1 MLPRMR
7 SAAPRLWEH
16 KTTLIRST
24 RWLATFVAFGL
35 SGACSVYTSDL
46 LEATTGIT
54 TAGSTSAGSSHGGA
68 SAGTSN
74 TAGGKPGTVTPSEG
88 GEGGEPNGSEPTA
101 GTAGTTGGVPGT
113 AGGTATA
120 GTESGGKAGA
130 GTGGTAVT
138 AGTGGGPA
146 AGDPDLLD
154 DFEDENLTL
163 EQNDTRGGVWYTFT
177 DGTTG
182 TIAPSPLVVTA
193 NSGAPADLGGFAMH
207 ITATGFTSAGTVG
220 SGLGVDFRNLK
231 KVYNA
236 SAFTGIR
243 FWAKVGASKNTKHRV
258 QIADATTDK
267 AGGKCNPA
275 ADAVNGEKCD
285 DHFGIGLTFTT
296 TWAQYTVRFD
306 KLAQIGWG
314 NSADALDTAALYG
327 LQITAAPKAA
337 VDLWLDQIELF

>member
-1 MLPRMR
+1 MR
-7 SAAPRLWEH
+7 SAAPSQWEH
-16 KTTLIRST
+16 RSTLIRTS
-24 RWLATFVAFGL
+24 RWLAAFVAFGL

-54 TAGSTSAGSSHGGA
+54 TAGNSSSGSSSHAGAPGGSTSNAE
-68 SAGTSN
+68 
-74 TAGGKPGTVTPSEG
+74 GGKPGTVTTSEG
-88 GEGGEPNGSEPTA
+88 GEGGDSTASPGTA
-101 GTAGTTGGVPGT
+101 GATGGMGTTGGSGTPGT
-113 AGGTATA
+113 AGG
-120 GTESGGKAGA
+120 
-130 GTGGTAVT
+130 GTGGTGTAGT
-138 AGTGGGPA
+138 SATAGSAGTGGGPV
-146 AGDPDLLD
+146 GDGNLLD
-154 DFEDENLTL
+154 DFEDENLTI
-163 EQNDTRGGVWYTFT
+163 EQTDTRGGVWYTFT

-207 ITATGFTSAGTVG
+207 ITATGFTSTGTVG

-231 KVYNA
+231 KVYDA
-236 SAFTGIR
+236 SKFTGIR
-243 FWAKVGASKNTKHRV
+243 FWAKVGAGKNTKHRV

-285 DHFGIGLTFTT
+285 DHFGIGLTFTA

-306 KLAQIGWG
+306 KLTQIGWG
-314 NSADALDTAALYG
+314 NPADALDTAAVYG

-337 VDLWLDQIELF
+337 VDLWLDQIEFF